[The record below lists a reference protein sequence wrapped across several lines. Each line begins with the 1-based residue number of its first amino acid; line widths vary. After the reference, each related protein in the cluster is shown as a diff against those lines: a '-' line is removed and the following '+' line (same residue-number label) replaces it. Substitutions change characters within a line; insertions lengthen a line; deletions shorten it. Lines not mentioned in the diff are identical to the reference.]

1 MEKVKPAAA
10 RSYGHYCGLARSL
23 DVVGDRWSL
32 LIVRELLLGP
42 MRYGELLSS
51 LNGIA
56 TNLLAERL
64 RRLEASGVVMR
75 RLGEQTGVKYALTP
89 WGAELREVV
98 DAFVRWSTPVM
109 VTGPSAEDA
118 FEPRWLAVALPAL
131 LHDRVSEPP
140 VDLGIEVSGHVMN
153 VHIDKD
159 GPRVDLQPE
168 VQADTIVHAEPAL
181 ILGLAAGAIGI
192 DDVAPQLTIEGD
204 RHAVADALAR
214 SSA

>member
-1 MEKVKPAAA
+1 MEKFKSSPA
-10 RSYGHYCGLARSL
+10 RSYGQYCGLARAL

-32 LIVRELLLGP
+32 LVVRELLPGP
-42 MRYGELLSS
+42 MRYGDLLSS

-75 RLGEQTGVKYALTP
+75 RLGDQTGVEYTLTP

-98 DAFVRWSTPVM
+98 DAFVRWSKPVM
-109 VTGPSAEDA
+109 VTGPSAHDA

-131 LHDRVSEPP
+131 LHNRVSEPP
-140 VDLGIEVSGHVMN
+140 LDLGINLSGHVMN
-153 VHIDKD
+153 VHIDEH
-159 GPRVDLQPE
+159 GPRVDLQPD
-168 VQADTIVHAEPAL
+168 VQPDTVVHAEPAL
-181 ILGLAAGAIGI
+181 ILGIAAGAISI
-192 DDVAPQLTIEGD
+192 DDVAPHLTIDGD
-204 RHAVADALAR
+204 RHAVADVLTG